1 METSISPY
9 KSNEWHFWRIVIGL
23 LIASFMTFGN
33 LYIVSPLL
41 PIFSREFHI
50 SPTYSSLSLSLTT
63 LSLVVGL
70 LVFGFFSDRI
80 GRVNIMRWTLLL
92 SVLSL
97 ALIPIIHSF
106 EWLLAWRIFTGL
118 MLAGL
123 PAAAIAYIN
132 EEINK
137 KYRGLVVSIY
147 ISSNALG
154 GMAGRY
160 AGGYFAEQFSWQLGF
175 YTFAIVGLIISIIFW
190 KLVPKSNFFILSK
203 ATIKEDLSGMT
214 IHFKNSLLVYAFV
227 FGMTIQIGFS
237 GIWTYV
243 PFLLEKAPFNLSIQ
257 TISLLYFTYLFG
269 VVGSLLSGR
278 FSAQFGITKVLFSGL
293 FIMISGCLLSLFMH
307 TSLIITGLSLVC
319 FGFFIA
325 HSMASNWVGLNA
337 HHHLSGAT
345 SLYLVSY
352 YMGASIGGT
361 ALGLVWSS
369 FGWVSV
375 VLVCTVLPAIAGL
388 MFLKVILAHVENK
401 KSSYLK
407 IKGVEQK

>member
-1 METSISPY
+1 METSKAPY
-9 KSNEWHFWRIVIGL
+9 KRNEWKFWRIVIGL

-33 LYIVSPLL
+33 LYIVQPLL
-41 PIFSREFHI
+41 PIYSKEFHI

-70 LVFGFFSDRI
+70 FVFGFFSDRI

-97 ALIPIIHSF
+97 AFIPMIRSF

-132 EEINK
+132 EEIDK
-137 KYRGLVVSIY
+137 KYRGLVISIY

-175 YTFAIVGLIISIIFW
+175 YSFAIVGLVISIIFY
-190 KLVPKSNFFILSK
+190 KLVPMSNFFILSE

-214 IHFKNSLLVYAFV
+214 VHFKNSLLVYAFV

-237 GIWTYV
+237 GIWTYI
-243 PFLLEKAPFNLSIQ
+243 PFHLEKAPFHLSIQ

-269 VVGSLLSGR
+269 VAGSLLSAR
-278 FSAQFGITKVLFSGL
+278 FSAQFGITRIMFSGL
-293 FIMISGCLLSLFMH
+293 FIMISGCLLTLFMH
-307 TSLIITGLSLVC
+307 TTLIITGLSLVC

-325 HSMASNWVGLNA
+325 HSMTSNWVGLKA
-337 HHHLSGAT
+337 QHHLSGAT

-361 ALGLVWSS
+361 ALGVVWSS
-369 FGWVSV
+369 FGWMGVI
-375 VLVCTVLPAIAGL
+375 LACTIFPATAGL
-388 MFLKVILAHVENK
+388 LFLKVILAHMENK
-401 KSSYLK
+401 KNSYLT
-407 IKGVEQK
+407 IKGVGQ